1 MVSQN
6 NHCLAVWL
14 NLPLSR
20 RPFPLSVVR
29 GRGGW
34 RTGST
39 RPLPSRTFNGAR
51 GPGIPDPEGAGA
63 LPRSQ
68 RCSPGLQ
75 AKPGPS
81 PPRSRCAPGGT
92 FLPGA
97 RPNERT
103 ASSAGKARSGS
114 RTALTAQRR
123 PAAGGRAGRQD
134 LGPAA
139 ASPTRDGARGNGGVH
154 CGGRTA
160 SARPRARRRG
170 GESSTAAPEGRA
182 GGLLRP
188 SFVLP
193 LTPRAGRGS
202 PELSSRPLPVLTHRR
217 GRQAP
222 RPVAARLQAG
232 ELASPR
238 ATEPAQAQTLTD
250 PSSGR
255 SVTRSMLPSP
265 VT

>member
-20 RPFPLSVVR
+20 RPFPRSVVR

-51 GPGIPDPEGAGA
+51 GPGIPDPEGEGS

-68 RCSPGLQ
+68 RRSPGPQ

-114 RTALTAQRR
+114 RTALPAQRS
-123 PAAGGRAGRQD
+123 PAAGGRAGRQE

-139 ASPTRDGARGNGGVH
+139 AGPTRDGARGNGGAH
-154 CGGRTA
+154 RAGGRGGRTA
-160 SARPRARRRG
+160 RAAVG
-170 GESSTAAPEGRA
+170 GW
-182 GGLLRP
+182 
-188 SFVLP
+188 
-193 LTPRAGRGS
+193 
-202 PELSSRPLPVLTHRR
+202 
-217 GRQAP
+217 
-222 RPVAARLQAG
+222 
-232 ELASPR
+232 
-238 ATEPAQAQTLTD
+238 
-250 PSSGR
+250 
-255 SVTRSMLPSP
+255 
-265 VT
+265 